1 MSVANE
7 AIAGHGPHGAVHHG
21 AAYGPAHGEAHGGA
35 HGSRRSYVIGFLL
48 AIALTIVP
56 FGLVMTRASL
66 GTPVIIAVFAL
77 AQIMVHIVYFLHVNR
92 SEEQRWNLMALVFT
106 AIVLC
111 IILGGSIWIMHNLYI
126 NMMPG
131 MMQGSM
137 G

>member
-7 AIAGHGPHGAVHHG
+7 AVAGHAPHGAAHG
-21 AAYGPAHGEAHGGA
+21 AAHGHGN
-35 HGSRRSYVIGFLL
+35 GSRKSYVVGFLL
-48 AIALTIVP
+48 AIALTVVP
-56 FGLVMTRASL
+56 FGLVMSHSSI
-66 GTPVIIAVFAL
+66 GTPLIIAVFAL
-77 AQIMVHIVYFLHVNR
+77 LQIGVHVVYFLHVNR

-106 AIVLC
+106 AIVVC
-111 IILGGSIWIMHNLYI
+111 IIIGGSLWIMHNLYI

>member
-7 AIAGHGPHGAVHHG
+7 AIAGRAPHGAIRGDAPHG
-21 AAYGPAHGEAHGGA
+21 GHAAHGG
-35 HGSRRSYVIGFLL
+35 HGTRRSYIVGFLL

-56 FGLVMTRASL
+56 FGLVMTHAAL
-66 GTPVIIAVFAL
+66 GTPVIIALFAL
-77 AQIMVHIVYFLHVNR
+77 AQICVHIVYFLHVDR
-92 SEEQRWNLMALVFT
+92 SQEQRWNLMALVFT
-106 AIVLC
+106 AIVVC

-131 MMQGSM
+131 TMQGSM

>member
-7 AIAGHGPHGAVHHG
+7 AVAGHAPHGAVHGGGHHG
-21 AAYGPAHGEAHGGA
+21 AHGAA
-35 HGSRRSYVIGFLL
+35 HGSRKSYIIGFLL
-48 AIALTIVP
+48 AIALTVVP
-56 FGLVMTRASL
+56 FGLVMTHAAL
-66 GTPVIIAVFAL
+66 GTPLIIAVFAL
-77 AQIMVHIVYFLHVNR
+77 AQIGVHIVYFLHVNR
-92 SEEQRWNLMALVFT
+92 SAEQRWNLMALVFT
-106 AIVLC
+106 AIVVC

>member
-7 AIAGHGPHGAVHHG
+7 AIVGRAPHGAIRG
-21 AAYGPAHGEAHGGA
+21 AHDGAHGGT
-35 HGSRRSYVIGFLL
+35 HGSRRSYTIGFLL
-48 AIALTIVP
+48 AIALTLVP
-56 FGLVMTRASL
+56 FGLVMSHASI
-66 GTPVIIAVFAL
+66 GTPLIIAVFAL
-77 AQIMVHIVYFLHVNR
+77 AQIGVHAVYFLHVNR
-92 SEEQRWNLMALVFT
+92 SAEQRWNLTALVFT
-106 AIVLC
+106 AIVVC

>member
-7 AIAGHGPHGAVHHG
+7 AIAGGHAPHGAIHGGPHGASQAG
-21 AAYGPAHGEAHGGA
+21 
-35 HGSRRSYVIGFLL
+35 HGSRKSYIVGFLL

-56 FGLVMTRASL
+56 FGLVMTHASL

-77 AQIMVHIVYFLHVNR
+77 AQILVHIVYFLHVDR
-92 SEEQRWNLMALVFT
+92 SPEQRWNLTALVFT
-106 AIVLC
+106 AIVVC

-131 MMQGSM
+131 MMPGSM

>member
-7 AIAGHGPHGAVHHG
+7 AVVGHAPHGEV
-21 AAYGPAHGEAHGGA
+21 HGGA
-35 HGSRRSYVIGFLL
+35 HGAAHGHGAHGSRKSYITGFLL

-56 FGLVMTRASL
+56 FGLVMTHASL
-66 GTPVIIAVFAL
+66 GTPLIIAVFAL
-77 AQIMVHIVYFLHVNR
+77 AQICVHIVYFLHVNR
-92 SEEQRWNLMALVFT
+92 SEEQRWNLLALVFT
-106 AIVLC
+106 AIVVC

-131 MMQGSM
+131 MMPGSM

>member
-7 AIAGHGPHGAVHHG
+7 AVAGHAPHGAAHGPHG
-21 AAYGPAHGEAHGGA
+21 
-35 HGSRRSYVIGFLL
+35 SRKSYVTGFLL

-56 FGLVMTRASL
+56 FGLVMSHSSI
-66 GTPVIIAVFAL
+66 GTPLIISVFAL
-77 AQIMVHIVYFLHVNR
+77 LQIGVHVVYFLHVNR
-92 SEEQRWNLMALVFT
+92 SEEQRWNMMALVFT
-106 AIVLC
+106 AIVVC